1 MWTSHI
7 WLGVEAVL
15 AAFLCVSVWRRWQSD
30 PARRRDQAQGCR
42 DSSRGPHATT
52 IIRPKIERLRKASL
66 KGAPLPVRATSAH
79 RRLVAAA
86 RQFILQMAYFQQSR
100 TQSPDL
106 ANHEA
111 HKHMA

>member
-1 MWTSHI
+1 MWTSQI

-15 AAFLCVSVWRRWQSD
+15 AAFLCVSVWRRWQLD
-30 PARRRDQAQGCR
+30 AARRRAQAQRCWDWSGR
-42 DSSRGPHATT
+42 PHATAV
-52 IIRPKIERLRKASL
+52 ILPKIERLRKASL
-66 KGAPLPVRATSAH
+66 KGAPLPVRAISAH

-86 RQFILQMAYFQQSR
+86 RQFILQMAYFQQSG
-100 TQSPDL
+100 TQSPDQ